1 MNNYE
6 KFLKAVSEVKTL
18 SSHMTA
24 LGKIK
29 SASEDEKFIAA
40 IDAIIPS
47 LQRAYLAST
56 SKSTPV
62 SLDKTDIRE
71 INSLISTCKKI
82 VGTKKPEWQ
91 ILAER
96 NGWGP
101 KR

>member
-40 IDAIIPS
+40 IDAIIPH
-47 LQRAYLAST
+47 LQRAHIAST

-62 SLDKTDIRE
+62 ALDNTSIQE
-71 INSLISTCKKI
+71 INSLISACKKV
-82 VGTKKPEWQ
+82 VGSKKPEWQ
-91 ILAER
+91 VLAER

-101 KR
+101 KT

>member
-1 MNNYE
+1 MSNYE
-6 KFLKAVSEVKTL
+6 KFLKSVSEVKTL
-18 SSHMTA
+18 SAHLTS

-29 SASEDEKFIAA
+29 VASEDEKFKAA
-40 IDAIIPS
+40 IDSIIPH
-47 LQRAYLAST
+47 LQRAHAT
-56 SKSTPV
+56 SKAKSTPV

-71 INSLISTCKKI
+71 INALISACQKV

-101 KR
+101 KT